1 MTARPL
7 TGKAVLVTRPADQ
20 ASGLAARIEQL
31 GGSAILFPCL
41 AIAAP
46 ADTQAL
52 AHVIGDL
59 RRYDRIVFISP
70 TAVERAWPFILARHG
85 DWPRGFGLAAVG
97 QGTARVLAGFGAQD
111 VLLPEESA
119 DSEHLLE
126 LDAMRQVAGKRIL
139 IVRGAGGREKLAE
152 TLRERGATV
161 DYAEAYRRVR
171 PEVDPAPLLE
181 LWCKGGVQAVTVTSR
196 EILANLFDL
205 LGPAGTDL
213 IETTPM
219 FALHQRIADEARAR
233 GVRTVIATPPG
244 EDGLVAALQAWFNG
258 RHG

>member
-7 TGKAVLVTRPADQ
+7 TGKAILVTRPADQ
-20 ASGLAARIEQL
+20 ASGLATRIEQL
-31 GGSAILFPCL
+31 GGAAILFPCL
-41 AIAAP
+41 VIAAP

-52 AHVIGDL
+52 AHAIGEL

-85 DWPRGFGLAAVG
+85 DWPSGFDLAAVG
-97 QGTARVLAGFGAQD
+97 RGTARVLAGFGARD
-111 VLLPEESA
+111 VLLPEAGA
-119 DSEHLLE
+119 DSEHLLALE
-126 LDAMRQVAGKRIL
+126 AMRQVAGKRIL
-139 IVRGAGGREKLAE
+139 IVRGEGGRERLAE
-152 TLRERGATV
+152 ALRERGASV

-181 LWCKGGVQAVTVTSR
+181 LWRKGGVRAVTVTSR

-205 LGPAGTDL
+205 LGPVGTGL

-219 FALHQRIADEARAR
+219 FAIHQRIADEARAR
-233 GVRTVIATPPG
+233 GVRTVVVTPPG
-244 EDGLVAALQAWFNG
+244 EDGLVSALQDWFNG